1 MSKTLHVKRA
11 LLSTVFLTIIF
22 IVSTSSSLRPSF
34 QTINDVAWLIGKWER
49 TNVKVGTKAFEYWEK
64 ESESSLRGI
73 GFSMRGAD
81 TTFVEK
87 LKIEQ
92 REGTFYY
99 VADVRENTEPIYFK
113 FTKLSEYGFISE
125 NPEHDFPKMISYE
138 LRDGQMT
145 ATISD
150 GGDKKAS
157 FIFKKMD

>member
-1 MSKTLHVKRA
+1 MKRA
-11 LLSTVFLTIIF
+11 LLSTVFLSIIF
-22 IVSTSSSLRPSF
+22 IVSTSSSLRQSF
-34 QTINDVAWLIGKWER
+34 QTINDVEWLIGKWER
-49 TNVKVGTKAFEYWEK
+49 TNVKVGTKAFEYWKK

-87 LKIEQ
+87 LRIEQ
-92 REGTFYY
+92 REGTLYY

-138 LRDGQMT
+138 LRGGQMT

-150 GGDKKAS
+150 GGVKKAS

>member
-1 MSKTLHVKRA
+1 LSKTLHVKRA
-11 LLSTVFLTIIF
+11 LLSTVFLSIIF
-22 IVSTSSSLRPSF
+22 IVSTSSSLRQSF
-34 QTINDVAWLIGKWER
+34 QTINDVEWLIGKWER
-49 TNVKVGTKAFEYWEK
+49 TNVKVGTKAFEYWKK

-87 LKIEQ
+87 LRIEQ
-92 REGTFYY
+92 REGTLYY

-138 LRDGQMT
+138 LRGGQMT

-150 GGDKKAS
+150 GGVKKAS